1 MPHLLRQYDQIHGIE
16 VIHRAPVPI
25 IKFVYDN
32 MPVDISF
39 ARLKSNTLTPMVNL
53 LDDTVLDGIDDVDN
67 RSLDGPRVH
76 LYIAEVI
83 HPNEKDAYCAALRC
97 IKHWA
102 IHRGIYG
109 KQMGYLNGGTWTLL
123 LCKTYLT
130 HRRKDYSST
139 QLLSDF
145 FEQWTYWNW
154 PSPVILGEM
163 HDEHGQKIGFDLL
176 VTHTIVS
183 IANASQPNL
192 VPKLFKPLKFEQKYK
207 HYLNIIMFCE
217 SKTRQER
224 WKGKLAACIPKM
236 LQLLQ
241 DNKAIALAH
250 AWTEG
255 STSVYAYRTQEEFSD
270 LLHGIYVDDPLDY
283 YRNYDL
289 KPGTVFRLDY
299 YIGLDIVRSAIDREN
314 GSVLVLTSEVN
325 AFMQDVRSKMS
336 DSDRSSTIVIKGARR
351 RDVKICNASK

>member
-1 MPHLLRQYDQIHGIE
+1 
-16 VIHRAPVPI
+16 
-25 IKFVYDN
+25 

-39 ARLKSNTLTPMVNL
+39 ARLISNTLTPMVNL

-83 HPNEKDAYCAALRC
+83 HPNEKDAFCAALRC

-109 KQMGYLNGGTWTLL
+109 KPMGYLNGGTWTLL

-163 HDEHGQKIGFDLL
+163 HDEHGHKIGFDML
-176 VTHTIVS
+176 VSHCGDVSANLIFPHCIVNLGYLHTFSPMMTQSSYHRLIFMTILCQLSHHAFRTKVQTHT
-183 IANASQPNL
+183 Q
-192 VPKLFKPLKFEQKYK
+192 
-207 HYLNIIMFCE
+207 H
-217 SKTRQER
+217 R
-224 WKGKLAACIPKM
+224 
-236 LQLLQ
+236 
-241 DNKAIALAH
+241 
-250 AWTEG
+250 
-255 STSVYAYRTQEEFSD
+255 SV
-270 LLHGIYVDDPLDY
+270 
-283 YRNYDL
+283 
-289 KPGTVFRLDY
+289 
-299 YIGLDIVRSAIDREN
+299 
-314 GSVLVLTSEVN
+314 
-325 AFMQDVRSKMS
+325 
-336 DSDRSSTIVIKGARR
+336 
-351 RDVKICNASK
+351 